1 MISITDKISTFFN
14 KWHKLDSWI
23 RNTSITEALFSHVA
37 YLNQQIK
44 RQFVKPP
51 MIIFDIDDTL
61 LDTNKFLKKFPMMD
75 GIEPSITFLQYAQSI
90 GYHIVILSA
99 RKEEKREQTIENL
112 KKVGVKDYDQL
123 ILRSEVDLKNTISN
137 YKLIKRKELNS
148 MYTIIANVGDQISD
162 FEGGHN
168 GKIIKIPNF

>member
-23 RNTSITEALFSHVA
+23 RNSSIIEALYSHIP
-37 YLNQQIK
+37 YLNQQMK
-44 RQFVKPP
+44 NNHSHPP
-51 MIIFDIDDTL
+51 VLIFDIDDTL
-61 LDTNKFLKKFPMMD
+61 LDTNRFLKKFTMMD
-75 GIEPSITFLQYAQSI
+75 AIEPTVTFLQYAQSI

-99 RKEEKREQTIENL
+99 RREEKREQTIENL
-112 KKVGVKDYDQL
+112 KKIGVENYDDL
-123 ILRSEVDLKNTISN
+123 ILRSELDLKNTISN
-137 YKLIKRKELNS
+137 YKFNKRKQLQLN
-148 MYTIIANVGDQISD
+148 YTIIANIGDQLSD